1 MLHRSSLV
9 LLSILGLSLLTG
21 CDASSFES
29 GLSTLNGYVWGM
41 PFLVLLMGGGLGL
54 LIYSRALPYRAF
66 FHAVQVLRGKYDD
79 PDDPGQI
86 SHMAAL
92 STALSSTIGLGN
104 IGGVAIALST
114 GGPGAIFWMW
124 VAAAVGMATKF
135 FTCTLAVMYR
145 APDSKGVLQGGP
157 MYYIEQGLGRRWRWM
172 AVFFSVCGML
182 GCLAIFQANQ
192 LAEVMESAAGVERW
206 QTGLVC
212 AVITTVVVFG
222 GLKRISEVA
231 KRLVPA
237 MCFIYLIMVLTIVG
251 LNIGEVPNMIRLIVT
266 EAFNGGAMLGA
277 AEGMGFWFVFQAGV
291 KRAVFSNEAGVGTAP
306 MAHGAAKTD
315 EPVREGLVAMLGPAI
330 DTLLICSLT
339 AFAILASG
347 TWEPGAVNGVS
358 ITLTAFESVLG
369 TVGKYGLLTVVAL
382 FGATTMFGFSYYGR
396 KCFGYLFGA
405 KYTIAYDVF
414 YLVMLLVGAMWS
426 AEVVVN
432 LLDTAF
438 GLMAFPNMLA
448 TLVLAPKV
456 IKETRAYFD
465 RMSLR

>member
-1 MLHRSSLV
+1 MPSRTTSAITAIFALAFLSGCSSE
-9 LLSILGLSLLTG
+9 
-21 CDASSFES
+21 AFES

-86 SHMAAL
+86 SHLAAL

-124 VAAAVGMATKF
+124 MAAAVGMATKF

-145 APDSKGVLQGGP
+145 GPDSLGQLQGGP
-157 MYYIEQGLGRRWRWM
+157 MYYIEHGLGRRWRWM

-192 LAEVMESAAGVERW
+192 LAEIMESAGGIARW
-206 QTGLVC
+206 QTGTVC
-212 AVITTVVVFG
+212 AVITAIVVFG

-237 MCFIYLIMVLTIVG
+237 MCVIYLIMVLTIVG
-251 LNIGEVPNMIRLIVT
+251 LNITEVPNMIRLIVT

-277 AEGMGFWFVFQAGV
+277 AEGLGFWFVFQAGV

-315 EPVREGLVAMLGPAI
+315 EPVREGLVAMMGPAI

-347 TWEPGAVNGVS
+347 TWTPGAVDGVS
-358 ITLTAFESVLG
+358 ITLNAFESVLG
-369 TVGKYGLLTVVAL
+369 TVGKYGLLTVVTL

-405 KYTIAYDVF
+405 RYMVAYDVF
-414 YLVMLLVGAMWS
+414 YLVMLLIGAMWS

-456 IKETRAYFD
+456 IKETRSYFD